1 MFDINEIKKRA
12 QQASE
17 RAADAMKETFEKS
30 EEIVKKAEEPDSKK
44 SSAVS
49 ALRLKNKLPL
59 IPSAKWK
66 FSGRCLEQT
75 VWLRWLSM
83 RNCCKRW

>member
-30 EEIVKKAEEPDSKK
+30 EGIVKKAEEPDSKK
-44 SSAVS
+44 SSSVS
-49 ALRLKNKLPL
+49 A
-59 IPSAKWK
+59 A
-66 FSGRCLEQT
+66 E
-75 VWLRWLSM
+75 VE
-83 RNCCKRW
+83 